1 MWKSFPANFPPVR
14 GNFPPNRAAI
24 FLHANLTQH
33 CLPSRS
39 SASPG
44 CPPRTVAG
52 FVGAAPDRAT
62 AVAQLRYTRRSAVRG
77 GVSMPAAEG
86 LRGVRGGLRGVVI
99 SAPVLRLLH
108 PCCGSRCACGGRR
121 DLGATSALAAAGA
134 AAAGGRGLMR
144 AARAG
149 CRAGGAWQRA
159 AQWRVGSCR
168 GQRSP

>member
-1 MWKSFPANFPPVR
+1 LWVRRLTGLPPWLSCDMR
-14 GNFPPNRAAI
+14 GARLCEVGYRCRRQRA
-24 FLHANLTQH
+24 
-33 CLPSRS
+33 C
-39 SASPG
+39 
-44 CPPRTVAG
+44 
-52 FVGAAPDRAT
+52 AACGR
-62 AVAQLRYTRRSAVRG
+62 
-77 GVSMPAAEG
+77 
-86 LRGVRGGLRGVVI
+86 GLRGVVI

-168 GQRSP
+168 GQR